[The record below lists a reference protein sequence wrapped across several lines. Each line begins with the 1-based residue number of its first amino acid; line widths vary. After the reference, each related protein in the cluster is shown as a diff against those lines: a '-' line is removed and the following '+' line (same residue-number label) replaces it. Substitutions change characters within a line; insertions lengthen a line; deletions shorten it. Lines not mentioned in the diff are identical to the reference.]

1 MKKIFASLAASVAI
15 FTSLPAQAGDVL
27 TGDTKLA
34 CEAIL
39 CLSTGDRP
47 HECAAS
53 IKRYFDIRHKKF
65 HKTLEARRNFLNLC
79 PSSNEANMPGLIDAL
94 VNGAGRCDANELN
107 RVMRSTYTVQ
117 KYVPHGKGGR
127 EGWYDTV
134 HIPYV
139 KNSKPSYCR
148 AYFDHEWT
156 TSGDKVKYVGTEK
169 EGGRWVDV
177 K

>member
-1 MKKIFASLAASVAI
+1 MKKIFASAAVSAAVFI
-15 FTSLPAQAGDVL
+15 SLPAQASDVL

-79 PSSNEANMPGLIDAL
+79 PSSNEANMPDLVNAL
-94 VNGAGRCDANELN
+94 VNGAGRCDAAELN
-107 RVMRSTYTVQ
+107 RVNRVTYTE
-117 KYVPHGKGGR
+117 KIPDKIGRRSDWYYEYVTKSYIR
-127 EGWYDTV
+127 
-134 HIPYV
+134 
-139 KNSKPSYCR
+139 NAKPSYCK

-156 TSGDKVKYVGTEK
+156 TAGDKVKYVGAEK
-169 EGGRWVDV
+169 DGGRWVDV

>member
-1 MKKIFASLAASVAI
+1 MKKILASLAASAAI

-53 IKRYFDIRHKKF
+53 IKRYFNIRHKKF

-79 PSSNEANMPGLIDAL
+79 PSSNESNMPGLIDVL
-94 VNGAGRCDANELN
+94 VNGAGRCDAAELN
-107 RVMRSTYTVQ
+107 RINRATYTKKSEKLGGVTQ
-117 KYVPHGKGGR
+117 IDHGLQLKCLISETLNLHIVLHILNTVGR
-127 EGWYDTV
+127 PQATM
-134 HIPYV
+134 
-139 KNSKPSYCR
+139 
-148 AYFDHEWT
+148 
-156 TSGDKVKYVGTEK
+156 
-169 EGGRWVDV
+169 
-177 K
+177 

>member
-1 MKKIFASLAASVAI
+1 MKKILASLAASAAI

-39 CLSTGDRP
+39 CLSTGDQP

-53 IKRYFDIRHKKF
+53 IKRYFNIRHKKF

-79 PSSNEANMPGLIDAL
+79 PSSNESNMPGLIDVL
-94 VNGAGRCDANELN
+94 VNGAGRCDAAELN
-107 RVMRSTYTVQ
+107 RINRATYT
-117 KYVPHGKGGR
+117 KKIRETGGR
-127 EGWYDTV
+127 YADRSWITV
-134 HIPYV
+134 EVPYIR
-139 KNSKPSYCR
+139 NAKPSYCS
-148 AYFDHEWT
+148 AYFEHSWT
-156 TSGDKVKYVGTEK
+156 TAGDHVKYVGEEK
-169 EGGRWVDV
+169 EGGRWVNV

>member
-1 MKKIFASLAASVAI
+1 MKKILASLAASAAI

-79 PSSNEANMPGLIDAL
+79 PSSNEQNMPDLVNAL
-94 VNGAGRCDANELN
+94 VNGAGRCDAAELN
-107 RVMRSTYTVQ
+107 RVNRVTYTEKIPDKIGRRSDWDY
-117 KYVPHGKGGR
+117 KYVTKSYIR
-127 EGWYDTV
+127 
-134 HIPYV
+134 
-139 KNSKPSYCR
+139 NAKPSYCN
-148 AYFDHEWT
+148 AYFEHGWT
-156 TSGDKVKYVGTEK
+156 TVGEKVKYVGNEK
-169 EGGRWVDV
+169 EGGRWVDM

>member
-1 MKKIFASLAASVAI
+1 MKKIFASAAVSAAVFI
-15 FTSLPAQAGDVL
+15 SLPAQASDVL
-27 TGDTKLA
+27 TGDVKLA
-34 CEAIL
+34 CEAVL
-39 CLSTGDRP
+39 CLSSGDRP

-79 PSSNEANMPGLIDAL
+79 PSSNEADMPDLVNAL
-94 VNGAGRCDANELN
+94 VNGAGRCDAAELN
-107 RVMRSTYTVQ
+107 RVMRAHYTVRVAD
-117 KYVPHGKGGR
+117 KTGR
-127 EGWYDTV
+127 HSDRSYYTV
-134 HIPYV
+134 RKSYIR
-139 KNSKPSYCR
+139 NAKPDYCR

-156 TSGDKVKYVGTEK
+156 TAGDKVKYVGAEK